1 MPLVC
6 SSAAAPSLALQAELL
21 HDLLELSGLPHV
33 PLGEGEEP
41 FTGWSVKIR
50 NIKTILSFTVCLG
63 IN

>member
-21 HDLLELSGLPHV
+21 HDLLELPGLPHV

-41 FTGWSVKIR
+41 FTG
-50 NIKTILSFTVCLG
+50 
-63 IN
+63 